1 MNRTFL
7 IPEEEREGKKA
18 LREHQ
23 EEEINFFQYKNSQE
37 KEEEINME
45 NFFNYDRNY
54 SHNFMI
60 YLSSFFYTLC
70 VLKNL
75 EYNEWVIN
83 KFFV

>member
-37 KEEEINME
+37 KEEEIK
-45 NFFNYDRNY
+45 YG
-54 SHNFMI
+54 
-60 YLSSFFYTLC
+60 
-70 VLKNL
+70 
-75 EYNEWVIN
+75 
-83 KFFV
+83 KFLQL